1 MDKNGNAL
9 DNERGI
15 IMEMDKSVRK
25 ELAHKGSI
33 ALLDLNRT
41 LRGSGQ
47 QPIMMNADQLIE
59 FQLWLE
65 RRGAV

>member
-1 MDKNGNAL
+1 MEACC
-9 DNERGI
+9 RGWI
-15 IMEMDKSVRK
+15 IMEMDKAVRK

-41 LRGSGQ
+41 LKGVGQ
-47 QPIMMNADQLIE
+47 QPVSMNADQLIE

-65 RRGAV
+65 RKGV